1 VRGTRTP
8 GNKGRNTKLDTAD
21 FVDDNEQA
29 DGYADIRDKLVRRPQ
44 PVVRAVA
51 AHVAGDVDPGE
62 DEPQV
67 EVDAVAVGPATANV
81 ATSWNCNDIERE

>member
-1 VRGTRTP
+1 MRGTRTP
-8 GNKGRNTKLDTAD
+8 GNEEDTKLDTAD

-62 DEPQV
+62 DEPRV

-81 ATSWNCNDIERE
+81 AASWNCNDIERE